1 MGTRQNRLDEAV
13 LTCTHSLCFE
23 QKYEKYQKFSNE
35 SFQFLQLSKN
45 QYITWA
51 CFRNALNH
59 ICVSIFSELDP
70 RLSGLVWTAMLAS
83 LALVI
88 TIATPSS
95 IITLIASII
104 LRMIFSVG
112 VEPTLWLLGVLNV
125 SLEICEKCFLQ
136 SCWQASVIYSF
147 KYML

>member
-1 MGTRQNRLDEAV
+1 MKCLISHLFALMERKIL
-13 LTCTHSLCFE
+13 FE
-23 QKYEKYQKFSNE
+23 FS
-35 SFQFLQLSKN
+35 QFIPTFILP
-45 QYITWA
+45 
-51 CFRNALNH
+51 
-59 ICVSIFSELDP
+59 ELDP

-125 SLEICEKCFLQ
+125 SNPRYEKTWLWGLRQ
-136 SCWQASVIYSF
+136 VETQTGLLS
-147 KYML
+147 

>member
-1 MGTRQNRLDEAV
+1 MT
-13 LTCTHSLCFE
+13 
-23 QKYEKYQKFSNE
+23 
-35 SFQFLQLSKN
+35 QLSLHFN
-45 QYITWA
+45 IY
-51 CFRNALNH
+51 L
-59 ICVSIFSELDP
+59 SIFPELDP

-125 SLEICEKCFLQ
+125 SHAYLIG
-136 SCWQASVIYSF
+136 VIES
-147 KYML
+147 MDRDV